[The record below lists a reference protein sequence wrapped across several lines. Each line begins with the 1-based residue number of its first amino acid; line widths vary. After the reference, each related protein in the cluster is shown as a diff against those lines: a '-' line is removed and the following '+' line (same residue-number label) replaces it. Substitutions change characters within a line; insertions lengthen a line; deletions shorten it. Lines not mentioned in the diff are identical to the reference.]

1 MENQVVLSKKN
12 CHRAATVREI
22 AHPELGEWAFGWRSQ
37 EIGGNLMHKDYAH
50 TATSSIWNRSMIVY
64 DTKDA
69 LSQWEVISWKYEV
82 NLEELL
88 EAAYRAFYST
98 SFIPEE
104 RAAQY
109 IRDYEQELNG
119 DLENMPENEKE
130 HYITKYKDWVRTL
143 FAKHSRIM
151 SAMITGPARFPTR
164 RNEKANNSY
173 DAAYKEFREWREK
186 ALKAIA
192 RRIEEAK
199 PAEQRENEEW
209 MRLKRSIHS
218 SASVIKGINEGTER
232 GYNKALFVS
241 SIYGKVETYAKR
253 GDVSMV
259 EKAIAYIRELN
270 KQSSIVTE
278 RHKFF
283 KLVEMAQ
290 SVCKAQ
296 EVRADK
302 EDIEIEFEGGKI
314 VKNFSEDRLQI
325 IFPGKP
331 DSETIS
337 KLKSNGFRW
346 SPRFMAWQRQLTSN
360 AYYACARV
368 VPVNVEQLKNAQ

>member
-1 MENQVVLSKKN
+1 MENQVVLLSKKN
-12 CHRAATVREI
+12 CHRAATIREI
-22 AHPELGEWAFGWRSQ
+22 AHPIGEWVFEWRGKKL
-37 EIGGNLMHKDYAH
+37 GGNLMHSDYAH
-50 TATSSIWNRSMIVY
+50 IASRPGFGDSIVIY
-64 DTKDA
+64 DGE
-69 LSQWEVISWKYEV
+69 LSKWKVLSWKYEV
-82 NLEELL
+82 NLEELW
-88 EAAYRAFYST
+88 EAACNAFYST
-98 SFIPEE
+98 SFVPEE

-109 IRDYEQELNG
+109 IRDYEKELNT
-119 DLENMPENEKE
+119 DLANMPESEKE

-151 SAMITGPARFPTR
+151 SAMITGPARFPTH

-209 MRLKRSIHS
+209 MRLKRSILS
-218 SASVIKGINEGTER
+218 SASTIKEINDGINR
-232 GYNKALFVS
+232 YSNKALFVS

-259 EKAIAYIRELN
+259 EKAIAYVRELN
-270 KQSSIVTE
+270 KQSSIITE

-283 KLVEMAQ
+283 KLAETAKA
-290 SVCKAQ
+290 VCEAQ
-296 EVRADK
+296 EVKANQ
-302 EDIEIEFEGGKI
+302 EDVEIEFEGGMV

-346 SPRFMAWQRQLTSN
+346 APRFMAWQRQLTSN

-368 VPVNVEQLKNAQ
+368 VPVTVEQLKAAK

>member
-1 MENQVVLSKKN
+1 MENQVILLSKKN
-12 CHRAATVREI
+12 CHRAATIREI
-22 AHPELGEWAFGWRSQ
+22 AHPIGEWVFEWRGKKL
-37 EIGGNLMHKDYAH
+37 GGNLMRSDYAH
-50 TATSSIWNRSMIVY
+50 IASRPGFGNSIVIY
-64 DTKDA
+64 DGE
-69 LSQWEVISWKYEV
+69 LSNWKVLSWKYEV
-82 NLEELL
+82 NLEELW
-88 EAAYRAFYST
+88 EVACNAFYST
-98 SFIPEE
+98 SFNPEE

-109 IRDYEQELNG
+109 IRDYEQELNA
-119 DLENMPENEKE
+119 DLANMPENEKE

-143 FAKHSRIM
+143 FNKHSRIM

-173 DAAYKEFREWREK
+173 DAACKEFREWREK

-199 PAEQRENEEW
+199 PAEQRESEEW
-209 MRLKRSIHS
+209 ARLKHSITS
-218 SASVIKGINEGTER
+218 SAYTIKGINEGTER

-253 GDVSMV
+253 GDVAMV

-270 KQSSIVTE
+270 KKSSIITE

-283 KLVEMAQ
+283 KLAEMAKAA
-290 SVCKAQ
+290 CEAQ
-296 EVRADK
+296 EVKADK
-302 EDIEIEFEGGKI
+302 EDVEIEFEGGKV

-331 DSETIS
+331 NAETIS
-337 KLKSNGFRW
+337 KLKSKGFRW
-346 SPRFMAWQRQLTSN
+346 SPRFMAWQRQLTSHS
-360 AYYACARV
+360 YYACASV
-368 VPVNVEQLKNAQ
+368 VPVTVEQLEAAQ

>member
-12 CHRAATVREI
+12 CHRAAKVRQIE
-22 AHPELGEWAFGWRSQ
+22 HPEYGEWLFEWRGQ
-37 EIGGNLMHKDYAH
+37 DLGGNMMRRDYVHIASKPGYGN
-50 TATSSIWNRSMIVY
+50 AIVVS
-64 DTKDA
+64 DGD
-69 LSQWEVISWKYEV
+69 LPHWEVLSWKYEV
-82 NLEELL
+82 NLEDLWDI
-88 EAAYRAFYST
+88 ACRAFDST
-98 SFIPEE
+98 SFVPEE

-109 IRDYEQELNG
+109 IRDYEKELNA
-119 DLENMPENEKE
+119 DLDNMPENEKE
-130 HYITKYKDWVRTL
+130 HYITKYKEWVRTL
-143 FAKHSRIM
+143 FNKHSRIM
-151 SAMITGPARFPTR
+151 SAMITGSARFPIR
-164 RNEKANNSY
+164 KNEKASNSY
-173 DAAYKEFREWREK
+173 DSAHNEFREWREK

-199 PAEQRENEEW
+199 PAEQRESEEW
-209 MRLKRSIHS
+209 ARLKRSIFS
-218 SASVIKGINEGTER
+218 SACTIKGINEDTER

-253 GDVSMV
+253 GDVAMV
-259 EKAIAYIRELN
+259 EKAIAYVRELN
-270 KQSSIVTE
+270 KQSSIITE

-283 KLVEMAQ
+283 KLAEMAKA
-290 SVCKAQ
+290 VCEAQ
-296 EVRADK
+296 EAKANK
-302 EDIEIEFEGGKI
+302 EDVEIEFEGGTI

-368 VPVNVEQLKNAQ
+368 VPVTVEQLKAAK

>member
-1 MENQVVLSKKN
+1 MENQVVLLSKKN
-12 CHRAATVREI
+12 CHRAATIREI
-22 AHPELGEWAFGWRSQ
+22 AHPIGEWFFEWRGKKL
-37 EIGGNLMHKDYAH
+37 GGNLMHSDYAH
-50 TATSSIWNRSMIVY
+50 IASRPGFGDSVVIY
-64 DTKDA
+64 DGE
-69 LSQWEVISWKYEV
+69 LSKWKVLSWKYEV
-82 NLEELL
+82 NLEELW
-88 EAAYRAFYST
+88 EAACNAFYST
-98 SFIPEE
+98 SFVPEE

-109 IRDYEQELNG
+109 IRDYEKELNA

-151 SAMITGPARFPTR
+151 SAMITGPARFPTH

-209 MRLKRSIHS
+209 TRLKRSILS
-218 SASVIKGINEGTER
+218 SASTIKEINDGINR
-232 GYNKALFVS
+232 YSNKALFVS

-259 EKAIAYIRELN
+259 EKAIAYVRELN
-270 KQSSIVTE
+270 KQSSIITE

-283 KLVEMAQ
+283 KLAETAKA
-290 SVCKAQ
+290 VCEAQ
-296 EVRADK
+296 EVKANQ
-302 EDIEIEFEGGKI
+302 EDVEIEFEGGMV

-331 DSETIS
+331 DAETIS

-346 SPRFMAWQRQLTSN
+346 SPRFTAWQRQLTLN

-368 VPVNVEQLKNAQ
+368 VSVTVEQLKAAK